1 MTTNLFERILTQLS
15 ESLERRRNEDLR
27 RNLKMLITLWNLSS
41 LKKMMMTLLTS
52 SSLQLLRKTDI
63 QESKWALLKI
73 SWKELNRSLEMMM
86 RMMINRFDLRK
97 RKISEVEL
105 KLNLIELLYQNLRL
119 TMKSKF
125 LRKTFLKGYKLDSLI
140 D

>member
-1 MTTNLFERILTQLS
+1 
-15 ESLERRRNEDLR
+15 
-27 RNLKMLITLWNLSS
+27 
-41 LKKMMMTLLTS
+41 
-52 SSLQLLRKTDI
+52 
-63 QESKWALLKI
+63 
-73 SWKELNRSLEMMM
+73 M